1 MNDATMKLMYPHSRQ
16 PRPALIPFR
25 ILLIT
30 FLAALLSFAIS
41 MFLGILGTILWGAFH
56 HTAPK
61 LTLVYRHFAPL
72 IAIVIGIIVLIA
84 ATVHEIRHYRQSK
97 VLAAIERLSF

>member
-1 MNDATMKLMYPHSRQ
+1 MKVMYPYSRQ

-30 FLAALLSFAIS
+30 FLATLMAFAVS
-41 MFLGILGTILWGAFH
+41 MFLGIFGTVLWAALH

-61 LTLVYRHFAPL
+61 FTLVYRHFAPP
-72 IAIVIGIIVLIA
+72 IAIVIGAIVLVT
-84 ATVHEIRHYRQSK
+84 ATVHEIRYYRQSK